1 MFKLQRLEITGFKS
15 FADHTELVF
24 TGNGITAIVGPNGCG
39 KSNVADAI
47 AWVLGEQKVKNLRG
61 GEMKDVIFQGSKN
74 RLPSGMAEVVLHMV
88 RDETFEEEPDIE
100 DIDAALEELDDQ
112 AGAVE
117 ERLAPELRAE
127 AAPTDSEAKV
137 IAPTDSASASVPNH
151 LTSASSSTAAANEA
165 DSSAQAA
172 PLLDA
177 ASEQARAAPEA
188 AEAAP
193 ANDEAIMPASDGAT
207 AARRSRQQQH
217 HKRHWRPRR
226 LALDFAPGETVSV
239 TRRLYRDGE
248 SEYLLN
254 GRVCRLRDIQDLFSG
269 TGLSGAHYAI
279 IEQGRI
285 GQILSAKP
293 MDRRTLIEEAAG
305 ITKFRVRQRAAEARL
320 EAARSNLNRVS
331 DIISEIERQVG
342 SLRRQAAKARRY
354 RQVREELRALL
365 RRVYAAD
372 ERALNSRL
380 EELRAKFDAAN
391 AVVERFA
398 EDLEG
403 REEEARRATAE
414 AREREEELAEA
425 RAAVSESALRLDRRE
440 RERAYQTEQI
450 AALERRLEE
459 VRREAEQV
467 RARLSAVTAETEAL
481 VLRDVQM
488 REQSEEGA
496 RLLAEAEAAHAR
508 RATEVLEA
516 EASIESARAELLTHT
531 AAAERLS
538 EIGRQLDA
546 VLERLASQAE
556 GLAREGERAAAAHE
570 QAKAEAAKLQ
580 EEIGAA
586 RAHLGALH
594 SEREARTRELSDAR
608 AEVAAATA
616 EHARVRDESAR
627 VRHRLDTLAE
637 IDTQRSLYSQAVR
650 RLFSNAEGDAP
661 KDFHVVATLADVLR
675 VEPRWE
681 RAVEGVLGPHLQSVI
696 VPTPDD
702 ALRAAAWLQASGAGR
717 ATFLVA
723 GLHGGAEVDD
733 LDDSTLSATLGGIE
747 SPAGGVESEVER
759 AEGEVAVAIEAGLR
773 IASLLGAPRE
783 IGAVLS
789 RTLAREVNALV
800 ADALERAMELTLASG
815 EMCVTA
821 GGECAVAGQ
830 LITAGGAP
838 VSEEGAGLLAF
849 KREMRELEVRAV
861 GLDADLLFA
870 DEAARRARERLGELE
885 DAFVLL
891 NDEIGRVE
899 REQVAREV
907 SAAQLRQ
914 EIERAARH
922 MRVVADDA
930 ARLAAETR
938 EVEERRAKQRAESEA
953 AESARAAAQSDIAEA
968 TRALAEARRAAEAES
983 ENLSRERAQA
993 AAAAERRRAAAAEL
1007 RRMESEAAEL
1017 QTRLGR
1023 HEAEQAETRE
1033 RIAALCRSLEELEAS
1048 SPGGEDERASLEREV
1063 EAASA
1068 RLTEA
1073 RERADS
1079 LSLELTELH
1088 QRASEARDAR
1098 AALEVQRAETA
1109 ARLNYVRES
1118 CLSELNQSLEEV
1130 AAEHAPEGGFDLE
1143 AARARLEELRAR
1155 VESFGAVNMMA
1166 LEELAESE
1174 ERLTFLTAQRKDIT
1188 DGISSTEEALREIKR
1203 RSRERF
1209 RHAFEEVNRNFGQFF
1224 LELFGG
1230 GRGEMSLI
1238 DAEDI
1243 LESGIDIVA
1252 QPPGKRLQN
1261 VLLLSGGEKAMAAL
1275 ALVLAIFKYRPSP
1288 FCLLDEVDAPLDE
1301 ANVGRF
1307 AAKVVEMSAE
1317 TQFLVITHN
1326 KRTME
1331 AARALYGVT
1340 MEEAGVSRL
1349 VSVRF
1354 D

>member
-15 FADHTELVF
+15 FADYTELVF

-61 GEMKDVIFQGSKN
+61 GEMKDVIFQGSKS

-88 RDETFEEEPDIE
+88 RDETIEEEPDID
-100 DIDAALEELDDQ
+100 DIDATLEVLDDQ

-117 ERLAPELRAE
+117 ERLAPELTAGD
-127 AAPTDSEAKV
+127 AAAQPDAPTTPD
-137 IAPTDSASASVPNH
+137 ASASIVATTDIAH
-151 LTSASSSTAAANEA
+151 ATASDATTAETTAAAVASEVDN
-165 DSSAQAA
+165 
-172 PLLDA
+172 DA
-177 ASEQARAAPEA
+177 ATVAAVEGESVEGQPSEALVLNDGARA
-188 AEAAP
+188 
-193 ANDEAIMPASDGAT
+193 SK
-207 AARRSRQQQH
+207 ARTQ

-226 LALDFAPGETVSV
+226 LALDFAPGEVVSV

-320 EAARSNLNRVS
+320 EAARTNLSRVS

-354 RQVREELRALL
+354 HQLREELRELL
-365 RRVYAAD
+365 RQVYAAD
-372 ERALNSRL
+372 ERALTSRL
-380 EELRAKFDAAN
+380 EELREALAAAN
-391 AVVERFA
+391 EEVERFA
-398 EDLEG
+398 SELEE
-403 REEEARRATAE
+403 REEDARRATGE
-414 AREREEELAEA
+414 AREREEELAAE

-440 RERAYQTEQI
+440 RERTYQGEQI

-459 VRREAEQV
+459 VRREAEAV
-467 RARLSAVTAETEAL
+467 SARIASVTAESESL
-481 VLRDVQM
+481 LLRDVQM
-488 REQSEEGA
+488 REETEATA
-496 RLLAEAEAAHAR
+496 RGLQEAEEAYTR
-508 RATEVLEA
+508 RASEVVEA
-516 EASIESARAELLTHT
+516 ESAIESARGELLTHT

-538 EIGRQLDA
+538 EIGRQLET
-546 VLERLASQAE
+546 VLEKLASQAD

-570 QAKAEAAKLQ
+570 QAKAEAAKLL

-586 RAHLGALH
+586 RTHLNALH
-594 SEREARTRELSDAR
+594 SERESRSRELSDSR
-608 AEVAAATA
+608 AEVAATAA

-637 IDTQRSLYSQAVR
+637 IDTQHSLYSRAVQR
-650 RLFSNAEGDAP
+650 IFSPADGDAP
-661 KDFHVVATLADVLR
+661 KDFHVVATLADFLR

-681 RAVEGVLGPHLQSVI
+681 RAVEGVFGPHLQSVI

-702 ALRAAAWLQASGAGR
+702 ALRAAAWLHATGAGR

-723 GLHGGAEVDD
+723 GLQGGAELEGADDAAGATVDD
-733 LDDSTLSATLGGIE
+733 EIDADRSDADLGI
-747 SPAGGVESEVER
+747 SHTDVRV
-759 AEGEVAVAIEAGLR
+759 
-773 IASLLGAPRE
+773 ASLLGTPRE
-783 IGAVLS
+783 LAAVLG
-789 RTLAREVNALV
+789 RTLAREMSARV
-800 ADALERAMELTLASG
+800 APSLERAIELTLPG
-815 EMCVTA
+815 EEMCVTA
-821 GGECAVAGQ
+821 EGDCVIAGQ
-830 LITAGGAP
+830 LIAAGGVP
-838 VSEEGAGLLAF
+838 VAEDGAGLLAF
-849 KREMRELEVRAV
+849 KREMRELEVRMV
-861 GLDADLLFA
+861 GLEADLVFA
-870 DEAARRARERLGELE
+870 DEAAKSARARLAELE

-907 SAAQLRQ
+907 SARQLQ
-914 EIERAARH
+914 HEIERTERH

-930 ARLAAETR
+930 ARLAEERR
-938 EVEERRAKQRAESEA
+938 EVEERRAKQLADALA
-953 AESARAAAQSDIAEA
+953 AEESRTAAQ
-968 TRALAEARRAAEAES
+968 RAVALAADVLAEARRAAEAES
-983 ENLSRERAQA
+983 GKVGEQRAQA
-993 AAAAERRRAAAAEL
+993 ATAAERRRAAAVEL
-1007 RRMESEAAEL
+1007 RRMESETAELHTRLERHEREAAE
-1017 QTRLGR
+1017 G
-1023 HEAEQAETRE
+1023 RE
-1033 RIAALCRSLEELEAS
+1033 RMKALRHSLTELDETAAGAEGERAALERRVEE
-1048 SPGGEDERASLEREV
+1048 
-1063 EAASA
+1063 ASA
-1068 RLTEA
+1068 RLALA
-1073 RERADS
+1073 RERADA
-1079 LSLELTELH
+1079 LTLEVAELH
-1088 QRASEARDAR
+1088 QQASSARDAR
-1098 AALEVQRAETA
+1098 AALEVQRAEA
-1109 ARLNYVRES
+1109 SARLNYVRES
-1118 CLSELNQSLEEV
+1118 CVSELNQPLEEV
-1130 AAEHAPEGGFDLE
+1130 AASFQPEEGFDLE
-1143 AARARLEELRAR
+1143 ASRARLEELRAR
-1155 VESFGAVNMMA
+1155 VEGFGAVNMMA
-1166 LEELAESE
+1166 LEELAENE
-1174 ERLTFLTAQRKDIT
+1174 ERLQFLTVQRQDIT
-1188 DGISSTEEALREIKR
+1188 DGIFSTEEALREIKK

-1224 LELFGG
+1224 VELFGG

-1238 DAEDI
+1238 DTDDV

-1275 ALVLAIFKYRPSP
+1275 SLVLAIFRYRPSP

-1301 ANVGRF
+1301 ANVSRF
-1307 AAKVVEMSAE
+1307 TAKVNEMSAE

-1331 AARALYGVT
+1331 TARALYGVT